1 MLAQRGR
8 PFQPNPE
15 NGYVRAK
22 VINHAPAP
30 ASALYPP
37 SPPLPPLLSPCYYIP
52 VMKQHRIR
60 NFCIIAHI
68 DHGKSTL
75 ADRFLELTG
84 VVRPQDMKAQFLDRM
99 ELERERGITIKGK
112 AVTMTHTVAAGP
124 HAGRYQLNLI
134 DTPGHVDFSYEVSRA
149 LAACEGALLVVD
161 ATQGVEAQTIAN
173 TLLALQYDLEII
185 PVINKVD
192 LPSAEPERVAA
203 EMAQIFGFRSDEVVY
218 VSAKSGVGCGELLDA
233 IVARVPPPDGG
244 ADDPFRAL
252 VFDSTY
258 NTYKGII
265 AYVRVAD
272 GSISAQDRLQV
283 MSSGKSVDIMEV
295 GVFAPEPTPTDTLR
309 AGQVGYVAT
318 GFKDVQ
324 ECAVGDTLTRYAAPA
339 AAPLP
344 GYVELK
350 SMVFAG
356 LYPADGEDYARL
368 RAALEKLKLN
378 DASLTIEPENSGA
391 LGFGFRCG
399 FLGLVHLEI
408 VQERLEREYD
418 LDLIVTAPSVAY
430 EVLLTSGETRRVDNP
445 SRLPPPNAISEI
457 REPIL
462 GVTIVAP
469 SRCVG
474 AIMELMHAR
483 RSEFRR
489 MEYIQGLAGSAD
501 TDQARVVMEYTMPLS
516 EMLADFYNQLKS
528 RTQGY
533 ASLDYAF
540 EGYQAAP
547 LVRVDILV
555 NQTPVEAL
563 CLICHRDSA
572 VSQGRSLVEKLR
584 SAIPR
589 QMFEVPIQA
598 AIGSRIVARETVRAM
613 RKDVLAKCYGGD
625 ITRKRKLLEKQKEG
639 KKRMKRVGRVE
650 VPQEAF
656 LSLLKI
662 GDEG

>member
-1 MLAQRGR
+1 MNQ
-8 PFQPNPE
+8 Q
-15 NGYVRAK
+15 
-22 VINHAPAP
+22 
-30 ASALYPP
+30 
-37 SPPLPPLLSPCYYIP
+37 
-52 VMKQHRIR
+52 RIR

-75 ADRFLELTG
+75 ADRILEITG
-84 VVRPQDMKAQFLDRM
+84 TVRPQDMKAQFLDQM

-112 AVTMTHTVAAGP
+112 AVTMSHRVSSGEYAGE
-124 HAGRYQLNLI
+124 YQLNLI

-161 ATQGVEAQTIAN
+161 ASQGVEAQTIAN
-173 TLLALQYDLEII
+173 TLLALEYDLEMI

-203 EMAQIFGFRSDEVVY
+203 EMEQIFGFRRDEMMF
-218 VSAKSGVGCGELLDA
+218 VSAKSGLGCIELLDT
-233 IVARVPPPDGG
+233 IVERVPPPAGGEDG
-244 ADDPFRAL
+244 PFRAL
-252 VFDSTY
+252 VFDSIY
-258 NTYKGII
+258 DTYKGII

-272 GSISAQDRLQV
+272 GTIAASDRLRV
-283 MSSGKSVDIMEV
+283 MSSGRTVEIMEV
-295 GVFAPEPTPTDTLR
+295 GVFAPEPTATGMLQ

-324 ECAVGDTLTRYAAPA
+324 ECAVGDTLTNNIHPA
-339 AAPLP
+339 EEPLP

-356 LYPADGEDYARL
+356 LYPADGEDYTRL
-368 RAALEKLKLN
+368 RTALDKLKLN
-378 DASLTIEPENSGA
+378 DASLSIEPENSGA

-430 EVLLTSGETRRVDNP
+430 EVLLTNGEVVRVANP
-445 SRLPPPNAISEI
+445 SLLPEPNSTSEV

-462 GVTIVAP
+462 GITIVAP
-469 SRCVG
+469 SKAVG
-474 AIMELMHAR
+474 AVMELMHTR

-489 MEYIQGLAGSAD
+489 MEYIQGISGTQDDGNAD
-501 TDQARVVMEYTMPLS
+501 SEQTRVVMEYTMPLA

-533 ASLDYAF
+533 ASLDYTF
-540 EGYQAAP
+540 EGYRAAP

-563 CLICHRDSA
+563 SLISHRDNA
-572 VSQGRSLVEKLR
+572 VVQGRSIVEKLR
-584 SAIPR
+584 TTIPR

-598 AIGSRIVARETVRAM
+598 AIGTRIVARETVRAM
-613 RKDVLAKCYGGD
+613 RKDVLSKCYGGD

-662 GDEG
+662 GEEG

>member
-1 MLAQRGR
+1 MNQ
-8 PFQPNPE
+8 Q
-15 NGYVRAK
+15 
-22 VINHAPAP
+22 
-30 ASALYPP
+30 
-37 SPPLPPLLSPCYYIP
+37 
-52 VMKQHRIR
+52 RIR

-75 ADRFLELTG
+75 ADRLLEITG
-84 VVRPQDMKAQFLDRM
+84 TVRPQDMKAQFLDQM
-99 ELERERGITIKGK
+99 DLERERGITIKGK
-112 AVTMTHTVAAGP
+112 AVTMSHRVAGGDYAGE
-124 HAGRYQLNLI
+124 YQLNLI

-173 TLLALQYDLEII
+173 TLLAMEYDLEMI

-203 EMAQIFGFRSDEVVY
+203 EMEQIFGFRRDEVVF
-218 VSAKSGVGCGELLDA
+218 VSAKSGLGCTELLDG
-233 IVARVPPPDGG
+233 IVARVPPPAGG
-244 ADDPFRAL
+244 DDDPFRAL

-258 NTYKGII
+258 DTYKGII

-272 GSISAQDRLQV
+272 GAISTSDRLRV
-283 MSSGKSVDIMEV
+283 MSSGRTVEIMEV
-295 GVFAPEPTPTDTLR
+295 GVFAPEPTPTGILE

-324 ECAVGDTLTRYAAPA
+324 ECAVGDTLTSNVQPA
-339 AAPLP
+339 EEPLP

-356 LYPADGEDYARL
+356 LYPADGEDYTRL

-430 EVLLTSGETRRVDNP
+430 EVLLTSGDVIRVDNP
-445 SRLPPPNAISEI
+445 SLLPQPNAISEV

-469 SRCVG
+469 SRSVG
-474 AIMELMHAR
+474 AVMELMHAR

-489 MEYIQGLAGSAD
+489 MEYIQGIGGSQAD
-501 TDQARVVMEYTMPLS
+501 ADADSEQTRVVMEYTMPLA

-533 ASLDYAF
+533 ASLDYTF
-540 EGYQAAP
+540 EGYRAAP
-547 LVRVDILV
+547 LVRIDILV

-563 CLICHRDSA
+563 SMISHRDNA
-572 VSQGRSLVEKLR
+572 VVQGRSIVEKLR
-584 SAIPR
+584 STIPR

-613 RKDVLAKCYGGD
+613 RKDVLSKCYGGD

-662 GDEG
+662 GEEG

>member
-1 MLAQRGR
+1 MD
-8 PFQPNPE
+8 
-15 NGYVRAK
+15 
-22 VINHAPAP
+22 
-30 ASALYPP
+30 
-37 SPPLPPLLSPCYYIP
+37 
-52 VMKQHRIR
+52 QHLIR

-75 ADRFLELTG
+75 ADRMLEITG
-84 VVRPQDMKAQFLDRM
+84 TVRPQEMKAQFLDQM
-99 ELERERGITIKGK
+99 DLERERGITIKGK
-112 AVTMTHTVAAGP
+112 AVTMKHRAHDGID
-124 HAGRYQLNLI
+124 YQLNLI

-173 TLLALQYDLEII
+173 TMLALQYDMEMI

-203 EMAQIFGFRSDEVVY
+203 ELEQIFGFRPEEMVY
-218 VSAKSGVGCGELLDA
+218 VSAKSGIGVRELLDG
-233 IVARVPPPDGG
+233 VVDRVPAPSGVP
-244 ADDPFRAL
+244 DDPFRAL

-258 NTYKGII
+258 DSYKGII

-272 GSISAQDRLQV
+272 GAMSRHDRLQV
-283 MSSGKSVDIMEV
+283 MSSGRSVEVIEV
-295 GVFAPEPTPTDTLR
+295 GVFSPEPTPTDTLV

-318 GFKDVQ
+318 GFKDVK
-324 ECAVGDTLTRYAAPA
+324 ECAVGDTLTNQSNPA
-339 AAPLP
+339 VEPMP

-356 LYPADGEDYARL
+356 LYPSDGEDYTRL
-368 RAALEKLKLN
+368 RAALDKLKLN
-378 DASLTIEPENSGA
+378 DASLTLEPENSGA

-399 FLGLVHLEI
+399 FLGLMHLEI

-430 EVLLTSGETRRVDNP
+430 EVLLTNGNVLLVDNP
-445 SRLPPPNAISEI
+445 SALPSPTTISEI

-462 GVTIVAP
+462 GLTIVTP
-469 SRCVG
+469 NQFVG
-474 AIMELMHAR
+474 AVMELMHAR

-489 MEYIQGLAGSAD
+489 MEYIQGLGDSE
-501 TDQARVVMEYTMPLS
+501 QARVVMEYTMPLG

-533 ASLDYAF
+533 ASLDYTF
-540 EGYQAAP
+540 EGYRAAP

-555 NQTPVEAL
+555 NETAVEAL
-563 CLICHRDSA
+563 SIISHRDNA
-572 VSQGRSLVEKLR
+572 VVHGRTLVEKLR

-598 AIGSRIVARETVRAM
+598 SIGTRIVARETVRAM

>member
-1 MLAQRGR
+1 M
-8 PFQPNPE
+8 
-15 NGYVRAK
+15 
-22 VINHAPAP
+22 
-30 ASALYPP
+30 
-37 SPPLPPLLSPCYYIP
+37 
-52 VMKQHRIR
+52 
-60 NFCIIAHI
+60 
-68 DHGKSTL
+68 
-75 ADRFLELTG
+75 
-84 VVRPQDMKAQFLDRM
+84 
-99 ELERERGITIKGK
+99 
-112 AVTMTHTVAAGP
+112 
-124 HAGRYQLNLI
+124 
-134 DTPGHVDFSYEVSRA
+134 
-149 LAACEGALLVVD
+149 
-161 ATQGVEAQTIAN
+161 
-173 TLLALQYDLEII
+173 
-185 PVINKVD
+185 
-192 LPSAEPERVAA
+192 
-203 EMAQIFGFRSDEVVY
+203 
-218 VSAKSGVGCGELLDA
+218 
-233 IVARVPPPDGG
+233 
-244 ADDPFRAL
+244 
-252 VFDSTY
+252 FDSTY

-272 GSISAQDRLQV
+272 GGISRHDRLRV
-283 MSSGKSVDIMEV
+283 MSSGKSVEIMEV
-295 GVFAPEPTPTDTLR
+295 GVFAPEPTPTDTLL

-324 ECAVGDTLTRYAAPA
+324 ECAVGDTLTSYAAPA
-339 AAPLP
+339 AEPLP

-356 LYPADGEDYARL
+356 LYPADGEDYTRL
-368 RAALEKLKLN
+368 RAALDKLKLN
-378 DASLTIEPENSGA
+378 DASLSIEAENSGA

-430 EVLLTSGETRRVDNP
+430 EVLLTNGEVVRVDNP
-445 SRLPPPNAISEI
+445 SLLPQPNAISEV

-469 SRCVG
+469 SRSVG
-474 AIMELMHAR
+474 AVMELMHAR

-489 MEYIQGLAGSAD
+489 MEYIQGLAGGAD
-501 TDQARVVMEYTMPLS
+501 SDQSRVVMEYTMPLG

-533 ASLDYAF
+533 ASLDYTF
-540 EGYQAAP
+540 EGYRAAP
-547 LVRVDILV
+547 LVRIDILV

-563 CLICHRDSA
+563 SMISHRDNA
-572 VSQGRSLVEKLR
+572 IAQGRSLVEKLR
-584 SAIPR
+584 ATIPR

-625 ITRKRKLLEKQKEG
+625 ITRKRKLLERQKEG

>member
-1 MLAQRGR
+1 M
-8 PFQPNPE
+8 
-15 NGYVRAK
+15 
-22 VINHAPAP
+22 ID
-30 ASALYPP
+30 
-37 SPPLPPLLSPCYYIP
+37 
-52 VMKQHRIR
+52 VMEQQSIR

-75 ADRFLELTG
+75 ADRFLEITG
-84 VVRPQDMKAQFLDRM
+84 AVRPQDMKAQFLDQM

-112 AVTMTHTVAAGP
+112 AVTMTHRTPDGAE
-124 HAGRYQLNLI
+124 YQLNLI

-173 TLLALQYDLEII
+173 TLLALEYDLEMI

-203 EMAQIFGFRSDEVVY
+203 ELEQIFGFRRDEVVF
-218 VSAKSGVGCGELLDA
+218 VSAKDGLGCRELLDG
-233 IVARVPPPDGG
+233 IVERVPPPNGG
-244 ADDPFRAL
+244 AADPFRAL

-272 GSISAQDRLQV
+272 GSISRNDRLRV
-283 MSSGKSVDIMEV
+283 MSSGKSVEIMEV
-295 GVFAPEPTPTDTLR
+295 GVFAPEPTSTDALY

-324 ECAVGDTLTRYAAPA
+324 ECAVGDTLTSNAAPA
-339 AAPLP
+339 EAPLP

-356 LYPADGEDYARL
+356 LYPSDGEDYTRL

-430 EVLLTSGETRRVDNP
+430 EVLLTDGEVMRVDNP
-445 SRLPPPNAISEI
+445 SLLPQPNSISEI

-469 SRCVG
+469 SRSVG
-474 AIMELMHAR
+474 AVMELMHAR

-489 MEYIQGLAGSAD
+489 MEYIQGVGGKNGSSE
-501 TDQARVVMEYTMPLS
+501 TPGESDQNRVVMEYTMPLG

-533 ASLDYAF
+533 ASLDYTF
-540 EGYQAAP
+540 EGYRAAP
-547 LVRVDILV
+547 LVRIDILV

-563 CLICHRDSA
+563 SMISHRDNA
-572 VSQGRSLVEKLR
+572 VAQGRSIVEKLR
-584 SAIPR
+584 ATIPR

-613 RKDVLAKCYGGD
+613 RKDVLSKCYGGD

-662 GDEG
+662 GEEG

>member
-1 MLAQRGR
+1 MNQ
-8 PFQPNPE
+8 Q
-15 NGYVRAK
+15 
-22 VINHAPAP
+22 
-30 ASALYPP
+30 
-37 SPPLPPLLSPCYYIP
+37 
-52 VMKQHRIR
+52 RIR

-75 ADRFLELTG
+75 ADRILEITG
-84 VVRPQDMKAQFLDRM
+84 AVRPQDMKAQFLDQM
-99 ELERERGITIKGK
+99 DLERERGITIKGK
-112 AVTMTHTVAAGP
+112 AVTMTHRVAAGEY
-124 HAGRYQLNLI
+124 AGEYQLNLI

-173 TLLALQYDLEII
+173 TLLAMEYDLEMI

-192 LPSAEPERVAA
+192 LPSAEPDRVAA
-203 EMAQIFGFRSDEVVY
+203 EMEQIFGFRRDEMMF
-218 VSAKSGVGCGELLDA
+218 VSAKSGVGCVELLDT
-233 IVARVPPPDGG
+233 IVERVPSPKGVD
-244 ADDPFRAL
+244 DDPFRAL

-258 NTYKGII
+258 DTYKGII

-272 GSISAQDRLQV
+272 GSIAASDRLRV
-283 MSSGKSVDIMEV
+283 MSSGRTVEIMEV
-295 GVFAPEPTPTDTLR
+295 GVFAPEPTATGMLQ

-324 ECAVGDTLTRYAAPA
+324 ECAVGDTLTSNVHPA
-339 AAPLP
+339 EEPLP

-356 LYPADGEDYARL
+356 LYPADGEDYTRL

-378 DASLTIEPENSGA
+378 DASLSIEPENSGA

-430 EVLLTSGETRRVDNP
+430 EVLMTSGEVVRVDNP
-445 SRLPPPNAISEI
+445 SRLPEPNLVSEV

-469 SRCVG
+469 SRSVG
-474 AIMELMHAR
+474 AVMELMHTR

-489 MEYIQGLAGSAD
+489 MEYIQGIGGKQEAD
-501 TDQARVVMEYTMPLS
+501 AAESEQTRVVMEYTMPLG

-533 ASLDYAF
+533 ASLDYTF
-540 EGYQAAP
+540 EGYRAAP
-547 LVRVDILV
+547 LVRIDILV

-563 CLICHRDSA
+563 SMISHRDNA
-572 VSQGRSLVEKLR
+572 VIQGRSIVEKLR
-584 SAIPR
+584 TTIPR

-613 RKDVLAKCYGGD
+613 RKDVLSKCYGGD

-662 GDEG
+662 GEEG